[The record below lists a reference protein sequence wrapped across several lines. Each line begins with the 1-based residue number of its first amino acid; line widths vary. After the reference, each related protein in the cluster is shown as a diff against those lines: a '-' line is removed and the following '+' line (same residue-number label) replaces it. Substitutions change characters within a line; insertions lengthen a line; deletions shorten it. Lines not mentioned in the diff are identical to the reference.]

1 MCVYFISQL
10 HCNSLRGW
18 ATSSDSLT
26 ASLPSFLAPGM
37 VLSAQ

>member
-1 MCVYFISQL
+1 MCAYFISQL
-10 HCNSLRGW
+10 HCNSLSWW
-18 ATSSDSLT
+18 ATSSGSLT